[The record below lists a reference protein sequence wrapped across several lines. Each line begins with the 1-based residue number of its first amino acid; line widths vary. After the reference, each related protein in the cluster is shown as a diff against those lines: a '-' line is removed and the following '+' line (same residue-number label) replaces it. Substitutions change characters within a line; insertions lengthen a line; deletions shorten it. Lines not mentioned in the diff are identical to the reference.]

1 VRIEPKHRRLVVGP
15 KAALGVGAIRLG
27 AVNWLGGRAPEGE
40 GEGEEVEVKL
50 RSMSAP
56 VPARLWRDARG
67 GARVELAEPQLGVAP
82 GQACVFYRGSR
93 VLGGGWIRRDES
105 LGEAAA

>member
-1 VRIEPKHRRLVVGP
+1 VVRLDPVRRRLVVGP
-15 KAALGVGAIRLG
+15 KSALGITAVRLG
-27 AVNWLGGRAPEGE
+27 NVNWLAHQSSEDEGE
-40 GEGEEVEVKL
+40 AVEIKL
-50 RSMSAP
+50 RSAAAP
-56 VPARLWRDARG
+56 VPARLWLDGRG

-105 LGEAAA
+105 KTEAAA